1 MGRQSLE
8 NALYDHLGVKPSGKV
23 SVWKYSEWLEYFR
36 NVPAANLMASKD
48 FLQTNISA
56 EGFAAASRWIEI
68 FGNPKAIDK
77 LYRGRLKAQ
86 QEETLVDLALADDD
100 EAFYEALIKKTALE
114 ISECTCNTNEIAR
127 LTMNL
132 RVFKKELHE
141 IRSKKLKKG
150 SVLEKTMLAT
160 ARLPKPPENAKK
172 AAKKPTKKKATK
184 PPKPTEKKDPKA

>member
-8 NALYDHLGVKPSGKV
+8 SALKERLGKKPEGKV
-23 SVWKYSEWLEYFR
+23 ANWRYDDFLNFFR
-36 NVPAANLMASKD
+36 EVPAARLMANKD
-48 FLQTNISA
+48 FLQNNISA

-86 QEETLVDLALADDD
+86 QEETLVDLALSDDD

-114 ISECTCNTNEIAR
+114 ISECTGNTNEIAR

-132 RVFKKELHE
+132 RVFQKELRE

-160 ARLPKPPENAKK
+160 ARKPEPPKTPKK
-172 AAKKPTKKKATK
+172 AAKTAKKKKGTK
-184 PPKPTEKKDPKA
+184 S

>member
-1 MGRQSLE
+1 MTKQTLRT
-8 NALYDHLGVKPSGKV
+8 ALQERLGVKVEGNPE
-23 SVWKYSEWLEYFR
+23 KYDYNDWLSLFR
-36 NVPAANLMASKD
+36 ETPAANLIANKD
-48 FLQTNISA
+48 FLQNNISS

-86 QEETLVDLALADDD
+86 QEETLVDLALSDDD

-114 ISECTCNTNEIAR
+114 ISECTGNTNEIAR

-132 RVFKKELHE
+132 RVFQKELRE

-160 ARLPKPPENAKK
+160 ARTPKAPQRAKK
-172 AAKKPTKKKATK
+172 APKTAKKKKGSK
-184 PPKPTEKKDPKA
+184 

>member
-8 NALYDHLGVKPSGKV
+8 SSLKEHLGVKPSGKV
-23 SVWKYSEWLEYFR
+23 SEWKYSEWLEFFR
-36 NVPAANLMASKD
+36 NVPAAKLLAAKD
-48 FLQTNISA
+48 FLQNNITA

-77 LYRGRLKAQ
+77 LYQGRLKAQ
-86 QEETLVDLALADDD
+86 QEETLVDLALSDDD

-114 ISECTCNTNEIAR
+114 ISECTGNTNEIAR

-132 RVFKKELHE
+132 RVFQKELRE

-160 ARLPKPPENAKK
+160 ARKPEPPKTPRK
-172 AAKKPTKKKATK
+172 AAKTTKKKK
-184 PPKPTEKKDPKA
+184 GSKS